1 MKMACKVCGTELRGK
16 AKFCNKCGVPLSLI
30 ERFGAKI
37 AGSKSEMTVVAGKRE
52 EEDEI
57 PTMDSPVLKKPAVQ
71 PPVNRPPAAQP
82 SVNQITKPAPPVNP
96 TSAPA
101 PPSAPIP
108 AVPANPNPVA
118 PPPVINQSP
127 VVNQPTQPAPP
138 VQPPFA
144 APAAQPLNQTFDPN
158 QVPPPP
164 DLSRYPVH
172 KFVPTPP
179 PTPKESRPRHILLTK
194 PAATILFVFI
204 FAALPLFI
212 PSLGAW
218 FSNKDQAYKDM
229 LPDPH
234 ELITFKSSGGSTDTS
249 IPGGGQTTT
258 EETVSSTGVGPG
270 VEVVGSD
277 HPIEDPAK
285 ALDSFYA
292 SLALTDTR
300 QPGAVTRVTHYG
312 DSPITNDGIT
322 STVRRRL
329 QETYGDGGHGF
340 ILLDKP
346 WAWYGHQAITATS
359 GGGWDDNPMGPGSN
373 TGEFGLGG
381 VSFTASGPGKY
392 ARFAPASMGDTG
404 HNFSRMEVYY
414 LRQPNGGQFT
424 IGVSGGDSQ
433 TVSTASDTVTS
444 GFAEIKA
451 RQPGE
456 NTFEVKSASGSVR
469 LFGAV
474 IENDGPGVVYDSLGV
489 NGAYAGLL
497 VSAMAEG
504 HWVEQLSHRNP
515 NMVIINYGTNES
527 EYASA
532 NQMQKYEK
540 DLHEVIRRVREA
552 LPKVAILVVSPMDR
566 GKRVPGGKIITNPA
580 IPMIVEM
587 QRRVAMEENCAFF
600 NMYQAMGGEGTM
612 AKWYAGTGK
621 NHLVGGDLTH
631 PTAEGSEIVGSL
643 LFEAIKDGYTKYRAR
658 TGQMIAQQGKEQ
670 GKQEARQQG
679 K

>member
-1 MKMACKVCGTELRGK
+1 MVCKVCGTELRGN

-37 AGSKSEMTVVAGKRE
+37 AGSKSEMTIVARE
-52 EEDEI
+52 KDDDEV
-57 PTMDSPVLKKPAVQ
+57 PTVDSPMLKKPLAQSPAIQ
-71 PPVNRPPAAQP
+71 PAGSVTPTPVAAQP
-82 SVNQITKPAPPVNP
+82 ASPV
-96 TSAPA
+96 
-101 PPSAPIP
+101 
-108 AVPANPNPVA
+108 PVA
-118 PPPVINQSP
+118 PPSSNPVL
-127 VVNQPTQPAPP
+127 
-138 VQPPFA
+138 A
-144 APAAQPLNQTFDPN
+144 APAQPLHPTYAPNPVRSAAPSPVQTFA
-158 QVPPPP
+158 QAPPQAK
-164 DLSRYPVH
+164 SARAH
-172 KFVPTPP
+172 
-179 PTPKESRPRHILLTK
+179 HILLSK

-212 PSLGAW
+212 PSVGAW
-218 FSNKDQAYKDM
+218 FSNKDQAYKEM

-234 ELITFKSSGGSTDTS
+234 ELITFKSSGGSADTS
-249 IPGGGQTTT
+249 IPGGNQSTA
-258 EETVSSTGVGPG
+258 EETASSTGVDNP
-270 VEVVGSD
+270 VIVGSD
-277 HPIEDPAK
+277 HPIEDPTK
-285 ALDSFYA
+285 ALDSFY
-292 SLALTDTR
+292 LALARTDAR
-300 QPGAVTRVTHYG
+300 QPGALTRVTHYG

-329 QETYGDGGHGF
+329 QEEYGDGGHGF

-381 VSFTASGPGKY
+381 VSFSANGPGKY
-392 ARFAPASMGDTG
+392 ARFAPASAGDTG
-404 HNFSRMEVYY
+404 HNFSRMEVYF

-433 TVSTASDTVTS
+433 TISTASETTTS

-515 NMVIINYGTNES
+515 NLVIINYGTNES

-552 LPKVAILVVSPMDR
+552 LPQVAILIVSPMDR
-566 GKRVPGGKIITNPA
+566 GKRVPGGKVITNPA

-612 AKWYAGTGK
+612 AKWSAGTGK

-658 TGQMIAQQGKEQ
+658 TGQMIAQQGKQPSKSQ
-670 GKQEARQQG
+670 GDG

>member
-1 MKMACKVCGTELRGK
+1 MNMVCKVCGSGLRGN

-37 AGSKSEMTVVAGKRE
+37 AGSKSEMTVVAGQRE
-52 EEDEI
+52 DDEL
-57 PTMDSPVLKKPAVQ
+57 PTVDSPVLRKPVAQ
-71 PPVNRPPAAQP
+71 PPASPTHVTPPVTNPTPIAAPPINPTPSHVPLNPTFAPNPARAATPPAPTPNQASAQKT
-82 SVNQITKPAPPVNP
+82 SPPV
-96 TSAPA
+96 
-101 PPSAPIP
+101 
-108 AVPANPNPVA
+108 
-118 PPPVINQSP
+118 
-127 VVNQPTQPAPP
+127 
-138 VQPPFA
+138 
-144 APAAQPLNQTFDPN
+144 
-158 QVPPPP
+158 
-164 DLSRYPVH
+164 
-172 KFVPTPP
+172 
-179 PTPKESRPRHILLTK
+179 KEARARHILLSK

-204 FAALPLFI
+204 FASLPLFI
-212 PSLGAW
+212 PSLGTLL
-218 FSNKDQAYKDM
+218 SNKDQAYKEM

-234 ELITFKSSGGSTDTS
+234 ELITFKSSGGSADTS
-249 IPGGGQTTT
+249 IPGGGQTTA
-258 EETVSSTGVGPG
+258 EETSSSTGVDTP
-270 VEVVGSD
+270 VIVGSD
-277 HPIEDPAK
+277 HPIEDPSK
-285 ALDSFYA
+285 ALDSFY
-292 SLALTDTR
+292 LALARTDAR
-300 QPGAVTRVTHYG
+300 QPGAITRVTHYG

-329 QETYGDGGHGF
+329 QEEYGDAGHGF

-359 GGGWDDNPMGPGSN
+359 GGGWDDDPMGPSSN
-373 TGEFGLGG
+373 TGDFGLGG

-392 ARFAPASMGDTG
+392 ARFAPASAGDTG
-404 HNFSRMEVYY
+404 HNFSRMEVYF

-424 IGVSGGDSQ
+424 IGVSGADSQ
-433 TVSTASDTVTS
+433 TVSTSGDATVS

-497 VSAMAEG
+497 VSAMNEG
-504 HWVEQLSHRNP
+504 HWIEQLSHRNP
-515 NMVIINYGTNES
+515 NMVIINHGTNES

-552 LPKVAILVVSPMDR
+552 LPKVAILIVSPMDR

-600 NMYQAMGGEGTM
+600 NMYQAMGGDGTM

-621 NHLVGGDLTH
+621 SHLVGGDLTH

-658 TGQMIAQQGKEQ
+658 TGQMIAQQGK
-670 GKQEARQQG
+670 QQG
-679 K
+679 EGK

>member
-1 MKMACKVCGTELRGK
+1 MKIVCKVCGAELRGN

-30 ERFGAKI
+30 DRFGAEV
-37 AGSKSEMTVVAGKRE
+37 ASSNSEMTVVAGQAADD
-52 EEDEI
+52 DEV
-57 PTMDSPVLKKPAVQ
+57 PTVDSPAIRIPA
-71 PPVNRPPAAQP
+71 AAQP
-82 SVNQITKPAPPVNP
+82 APVTQPV
-96 TSAPA
+96 
-101 PPSAPIP
+101 I
-108 AVPANPNPVA
+108 PNPVQT
-118 PPPVINQSP
+118 PIPSP
-127 VVNQPTQPAPP
+127 KPTPAPAKIS
-138 VQPPFA
+138 VITQ
-144 APAAQPLNQTFDPN
+144 
-158 QVPPPP
+158 
-164 DLSRYPVH
+164 
-172 KFVPTPP
+172 TPP
-179 PTPKESRPRHILLTK
+179 ADLRPSTRHILLSK

-204 FAALPLFI
+204 FAAIPLFI
-212 PSLGAW
+212 PGVGSWL
-218 FSNKDQAYKDM
+218 SSKDQSYREM

-234 ELITFKSSGGSTDTS
+234 ELVTFKSSGGSSSDTT
-249 IPGGGQTTT
+249 IPGGGQTTG
-258 EETVSSTGVGPG
+258 EETISSTGTDQPVI
-270 VEVVGSD
+270 VGSD

-292 SLALTDTR
+292 SLARTDAR
-300 QPGAVTRVTHYG
+300 QPGAITRITHYG

-322 STVRRRL
+322 STVRRLL
-329 QETYGDGGHGF
+329 QEQYGDAGHGF
-340 ILLDKP
+340 ILMDRP
-346 WAWYGHQAITATS
+346 WAWYGHQAITFSS
-359 GGGWDDNPMGPGSN
+359 GGGWDDNPMGPSSN
-373 TGEFGLGG
+373 TSEFGLGG

-404 HNFSRMEVYY
+404 KNFSRMEVYF

-424 IGVSGGDSQ
+424 VSVNNDNSQ
-433 TVSTASDTVTS
+433 TVSTAGDTSS
-444 GFAEIKA
+444 GFFEIKA

-456 NTFEVKSASGSVR
+456 NTFEVRSTGGSVR

-497 VSAMAEG
+497 VSAMNEN
-504 HWVEQLSHRNP
+504 HWVEQLRHRNP
-515 NMVIINYGTNES
+515 NLVVINYGTNES

-532 NQMQKYEK
+532 NQMQRYEK

-552 LPKVAILVVSPMDR
+552 LPDVSILIVSPMDR

-587 QRRVAMEENCAFF
+587 QRRVALEEKCAFF

-643 LFEAIKDGYTKYRAR
+643 LFEALKDGYTKFRAR
-658 TGQMIAQQGKEQ
+658 SSNQLVAQQGK
-670 GKQEARQQG
+670 
-679 K
+679 